1 MKGAFVRQIL
11 QIVPLSHSLTDNKV
25 GGEKINMEPKDWIT
39 LVSILVTLVI
49 GITTLIISIRTNKKS
64 RFVNAVTTERVKWMT
79 NLKELI
85 SEYLSLA
92 TYYDDK
98 PFLSGEEQAKYF
110 ERLFYLQNNIKLQLN
125 YTDSK
130 DQEIN
135 ELIDKIN
142 QKIIGL
148 YKVKKIIEKKDTVP
162 KEELEKA
169 MEAVLKEKE
178 KEKEFAKKIKSD
190 DYSFQNFLEEIYSES
205 RTVIGD
211 TYRKQYGYAGRDEL
225 MNLTDSLVNKCRK
238 YLKYEWEKV
247 KKEAKNGSVK

>member
-1 MKGAFVRQIL
+1 MIAPCQKGVFSSYGCHLFMKGAFVRQIL
-11 QIVPLSHSLTDNKV
+11 QMVPLSHSLTDNKV

-39 LVSILVTLVI
+39 LMSILVTLVI

-148 YKVKKIIEKKDTVP
+148 YK
-162 KEELEKA
+162 
-169 MEAVLKEKE
+169 
-178 KEKEFAKKIKSD
+178 AKKS
-190 DYSFQNFLEEIYSES
+190 
-205 RTVIGD
+205 
-211 TYRKQYGYAGRDEL
+211 
-225 MNLTDSLVNKCRK
+225 
-238 YLKYEWEKV
+238 
-247 KKEAKNGSVK
+247 